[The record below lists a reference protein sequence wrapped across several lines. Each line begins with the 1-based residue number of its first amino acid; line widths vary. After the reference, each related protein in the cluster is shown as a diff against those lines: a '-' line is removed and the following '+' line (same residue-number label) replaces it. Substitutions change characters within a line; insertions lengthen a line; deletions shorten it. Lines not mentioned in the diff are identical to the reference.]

1 MKQVGI
7 FVTKRRYR
15 EAEAILNRVH
25 ASCRLS
31 DGSDDQK
38 GRASDLVDIYAQKIT
53 IQLATGNAVALKDL
67 ERRTRPLLNA
77 VVSEGSQA
85 ILRECFGKMYADDGD
100 WSTAKAEFFQAFT
113 RFQAAGIAEH
123 AKTNLKYAVIATMLS
138 DEKESKGSNIFDT
151 PQAKVYEKEPGIAAI
166 ASLRKAYE
174 RSDVEGFIASS
185 QEIEKSADPFLLKHL
200 GSMIRDFQGKA
211 IVQLC
216 KPYRR
221 VRLDHIARSL
231 KITAEQ
237 VETLLIQLILD
248 GELGGVI
255 DQVKGLLDLTARTGG
270 GAKKYAAIDV
280 WAHNLLRVT
289 EQLEQP
295 LA

>member
-1 MKQVGI
+1 
-7 FVTKRRYR
+7 
-15 EAEAILNRVH
+15 
-25 ASCRLS
+25 
-31 DGSDDQK
+31 
-38 GRASDLVDIYAQKIT
+38 
-53 IQLATGNAVALKDL
+53 
-67 ERRTRPLLNA
+67 
-77 VVSEGSQA
+77 
-85 ILRECFGKMYADDGD
+85 
-100 WSTAKAEFFQAFT
+100 
-113 RFQAAGIAEH
+113 
-123 AKTNLKYAVIATMLS
+123 MLG
-138 DEKESKGSNIFDT
+138 DEKETKGNIFDT
-151 PQAKVYEKEPGIAAI
+151 PQAKVYDKEPDIAAM
-166 ASLRKAYE
+166 AALRKAYE
-174 RSDVEGFIASS
+174 RNDVEAFIASS
-185 QEIEKSADPFLLKHL
+185 QEIEKAAEPFLLKHL

-231 KITAEQ
+231 KITVEQ

-295 LA
+295 LS

>member
-7 FVTKRRYR
+7 YMEKKNYR
-15 EAEAILNRVH
+15 AAELLLNKVH
-25 ASCRLS
+25 ASCTLPN
-31 DGSDDQK
+31 GHDDQK
-38 GRASDLVDIYAQKIT
+38 GRAADLVDIYAQKIT
-53 IQLATGNAVALKDL
+53 IQLAMGNSVALKDL
-67 ERRTRPLLNA
+67 ERRTRPLLAA
-77 VVSEGSQA
+77 VVSAKSQA
-85 ILRECFGKMYADDGD
+85 ILRECFGKMYGDDGD
-100 WSTAKAEFFQAFT
+100 WSTAKQEFFQAFT
-113 RFQAAGIAEH
+113 LFQQAGQGEAARN
-123 AKTNLKYAVIATMLS
+123 NLKYTVVATMLNS
-138 DEKESKGSNIFDT
+138 DEKEKKNLFDSRE
-151 PQAKVYEKEPGIAAI
+151 AKVYESAPDVAAI
-166 ASLRKAYE
+166 AALRKAYE
-174 RSDVEGFIASS
+174 KSDVEGFLAATADIARTP
-185 QEIEKSADPFLLKHL
+185 DPFLLKHL
-200 GSMIRDFQGKA
+200 QAMIRDFQGKA

-231 KITAEQ
+231 KISGED

-270 GAKKYAAIDV
+270 GAKKYASLDV

-295 LA
+295 IS